1 MSNLW
6 KAMLDAQKEIKH
18 AVKDSKNPHFK
29 NDYASLSAVL
39 DAVKPTLNKHG
50 LVLTQEIRHGNNE
63 PGSVRVTTRIVHA
76 ASGEQTQD
84 AQVIPLVKV
93 DPQGHGSAV
102 TYARRYAIQA
112 MLGIASEDDD
122 GNDASVKPLGSPR
135 PPPPHVPN
143 TVTAQAMK
151 EAVKM
156 EPTKADP
163 ARAAAVEKSLVSVL
177 GFKKT
182 HG

>member
-6 KAMLDAQKEIKH
+6 KAMLEAQKEIKH

-122 GNDASVKPLGSPR
+122 ANDASMKPHPPPLGHPR
-135 PPPPHVPN
+135 PPPPGPA
-143 TVTAQAMK
+143 TVQALK
-151 EAVKM
+151 EVAKS
-156 EPTKADP
+156 EPPKADP
-163 ARAAAVEKSLVSVL
+163 SRAAAVEKSLVAVL
-177 GFKKT
+177 GFKKA
-182 HG
+182 